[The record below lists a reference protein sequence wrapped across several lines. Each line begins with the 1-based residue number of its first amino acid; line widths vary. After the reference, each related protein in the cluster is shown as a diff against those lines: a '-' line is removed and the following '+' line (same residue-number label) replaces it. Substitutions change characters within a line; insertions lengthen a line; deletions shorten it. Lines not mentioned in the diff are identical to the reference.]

1 MNDIREQGLRDPATV
16 LDGML
21 LDGRNRQRACLLV
34 DVPLRTVDYTGDDPL
49 AYIISTNLE
58 RRHLNPSQLAMV
70 GARISTMKVGNPTFG
85 NSANLPN
92 KVSQPDAAAR
102 VNVSERSIRHAAVV
116 LDKAEPE
123 VVVAVDQGK
132 IAVSVA
138 ASIASKPRDAQLGR
152 LAREERK
159 AEGTHRQKDDF
170 YRTPVAAT
178 RALLEVERFPAM
190 IWEPACGDGAI
201 SEVLTEAGHEVIS
214 TDLIDRGYGEGG
226 VDFLEEAKKRAN
238 CVVTNPPFK
247 LDDDFALHAMEIGV
261 RKVAL
266 LCRLTWLEGSER
278 HARLFNLGKL
288 ARVWVFSARQTL
300 WYGDDQFPETDGGM
314 TAYAWFIFER
324 DHRGPPT
331 LGWLAEEDA

>member
-1 MNDIREQGLRDPATV
+1 MHKALPHHPLADIFPLLEGVAFESFVNDIREQGLRDPATV

-159 AEGTHRQKDDF
+159 AEDLGTRLRRRRDF
-170 YRTPVAAT
+170 Q
-178 RALLEVERFPAM
+178 RADRGRSRGDQHGSDRSRLWPGRHRFP
-190 IWEPACGDGAI
+190 
-201 SEVLTEAGHEVIS
+201 
-214 TDLIDRGYGEGG
+214 DREQ
-226 VDFLEEAKKRAN
+226 A
-238 CVVTNPPFK
+238 P
-247 LDDDFALHAMEIGV
+247 
-261 RKVAL
+261 
-266 LCRLTWLEGSER
+266 
-278 HARLFNLGKL
+278 
-288 ARVWVFSARQTL
+288 RQ
-300 WYGDDQFPETDGGM
+300 M
-314 TAYAWFIFER
+314 R
-324 DHRGPPT
+324 DHQPAVQTR
-331 LGWLAEEDA
+331 